1 MDLLTQYLGGTIPIF
16 LLIIIITGLSVGAF
30 VLGNRVQGIVHFIWP
45 KDIFSLLLYTLCAVD
60 LIVIRLF
67 FGINLFEGWFWLPV
81 LASYLLG
88 FGLSSMG
95 CYIMLA
101 TPHLSSQRMPV
112 GYIVPYWVDD
122 KQFVQ
127 TQTNKALLKR
137 LIFGVEHEIDC
148 NVRLE
153 PNWELPIK
161 HPLLPIPAIRALIID
176 SIIDEDPEIVRED
189 KWIKCIRFRTRLVV
203 APASMKSKLDMMM
216 IENAHS
222 ADVRENI
229 RLSAELMKVKQ
240 QTYKESMNGLSSMLS
255 YAMVDASPG
264 MQILNHIREEKK
276 KPTVQ
281 KKEQEK

>member
-1 MDLLTQYLGGTIPIF
+1 MDLLTEYLGGTIPIY

-45 KDIFSLLLYTLCAVD
+45 KDIFSILIYTLCAVD
-60 LIVIRLF
+60 LIVLRLV
-67 FGINLFEGWFWLPV
+67 FGLYLFESWFWLPV
-81 LASYLLG
+81 LMSYLIG
-88 FGLSSMG
+88 FALTSYNS
-95 CYIMLA
+95 YIMLA

-112 GYIVPYWVDD
+112 GYIVPYWVED
-122 KQFVQ
+122 KQYIQ
-127 TQTNKALLKR
+127 AQSNKALLKR
-137 LIFGVEHEIDC
+137 LVFGVEHEIDC

-153 PNWELPIK
+153 PNWEMPIK
-161 HPLLPIPAIRALIID
+161 HPFLPIPAIRTLIID

-189 KWIKCIRFRTRLVV
+189 KLIKCIRFKTKLIV

-229 RLSAELMKVKQ
+229 RLSAELLKVKQ
-240 QTYKESMNGLSSMLS
+240 QTYKESMNGLSNMLS

-264 MQILNHIREEKK
+264 MQILNHIKGER
-276 KPTVQ
+276 Q
-281 KKEQEK
+281 KTKLKNKEQEK